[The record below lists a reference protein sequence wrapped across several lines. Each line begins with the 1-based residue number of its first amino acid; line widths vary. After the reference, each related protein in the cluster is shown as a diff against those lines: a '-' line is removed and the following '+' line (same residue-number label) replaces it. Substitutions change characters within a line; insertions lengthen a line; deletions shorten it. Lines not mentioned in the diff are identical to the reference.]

1 MLYKGVEIIEGHMIM
16 EKAKQDGTIF
26 CAVFTKLFAALDKQ
40 RCILYTNS

>member
-1 MLYKGVEIIEGHMIM
+1 MLYNGVEIIEGHMIM
-16 EKAKQDGTIF
+16 VKANPDCTFF